1 MKEELIKELVANSKI
16 TNRLNVQLKQKIELM
31 EKEINQYK
39 LEIVD
44 LQRQTQQVAS
54 SSGKT
59 SDLELKKKLE
69 HAQNRIMELEAN
81 RNKVNLEKKLSDLE
95 LAYGKLKQQNDLLQK
110 RIKDDTDKKMRLEKD
125 FEKEQQRLKELET
138 KSEKQQQI
146 LKKKT
151 EDLAQAQR
159 RLRSASQSGP
169 SMSDNEQQ
177 KHWVE
182 QEMEKILQ
190 EKRQIELFKDE
201 LIKREELIKK
211 KECLIREKDKLEDK
225 KSKNLQESHMSLIK
239 QRKHLDEKLNNGAEL
254 TSQEE
259 RRLIEID
266 EAIEAI
272 EIAIE
277 YENDSIREKQIKLK
291 DSVYFE
297 NPNQVQNIKIKIK
310 IFFLI
315 TFILY

>member
-31 EKEINQYK
+31 EREINQYK
-39 LEIVD
+39 TEIVD
-44 LQRQTQQVAS
+44 LQRQAQTIGNLS
-54 SSGKT
+54 SAKA
-59 SDLELKKKLE
+59 SDLDLKKKLE

-81 RNKVNLEKKLSDLE
+81 RNKANLEKKLSDME
-95 LAYGKLKQQNDLLQK
+95 IAFGKLKQQNDLLQK
-110 RIKDDTDKKMRLEKD
+110 RIKDDTDKKLRLEKD
-125 FEKEQQRLKELET
+125 YEKEQQRLKELET

-159 RLRSASQSGP
+159 RLRSASQSSAAP
-169 SMSDNEQQ
+169 ADTEQ

-182 QEMEKILQ
+182 QEMEKILH
-190 EKRQIELFKDE
+190 EKRQVELFKEE

-211 KECLIREKDKLEDK
+211 KECLIKEKDRLEDK
-225 KSKNLQESHMSLIK
+225 KSKNLQESHLSLIK
-239 QRKHLDEKLNNGAEL
+239 QRKYLDEKLNNGTEL
-254 TSQEE
+254 TAQEE

-291 DSVYFE
+291 DSVYFD
-297 NPNQVQNIKIKIK
+297 NTNQVEKNLNYF
-310 IFFLI
+310 IFS
-315 TFILY
+315 